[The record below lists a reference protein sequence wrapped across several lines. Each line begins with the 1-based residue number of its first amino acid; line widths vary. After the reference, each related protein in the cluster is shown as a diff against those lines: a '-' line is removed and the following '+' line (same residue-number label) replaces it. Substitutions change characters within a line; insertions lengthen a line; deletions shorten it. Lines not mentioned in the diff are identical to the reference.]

1 MISARFQSPPPP
13 ADSVF
18 SWVGPAAGAGGGGGG
33 GDKGDEEETLLL
45 SCRFRRLLS
54 RGLSQPFT
62 DRGSILLSRPNEKPS
77 RPPGELDLDLLKPL
91 NPTKLAVEL
100 PPGVL
105 KSIQSRFK

>member
-1 MISARFQSPPPP
+1 MISARFQSPPPSV
-13 ADSVF
+13 DSMF

-33 GDKGDEEETLLL
+33 DKGDGEETLLL

-54 RGLSQPFT
+54 RGLSETFT

-91 NPTKLAVEL
+91 TPTKLAVEL